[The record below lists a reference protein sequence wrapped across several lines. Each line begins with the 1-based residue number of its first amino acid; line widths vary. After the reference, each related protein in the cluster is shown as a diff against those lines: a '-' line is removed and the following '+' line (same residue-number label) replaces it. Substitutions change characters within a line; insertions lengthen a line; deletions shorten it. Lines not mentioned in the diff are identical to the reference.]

1 MVIFQNFKITMD
13 MAGQE
18 DRESL
23 FPIVQVIRD
32 EFFRLMD
39 AIGYGIANAQNVYN
53 MTPTQEHYDI
63 VDWALDGGRL
73 QGVDQSLFF
82 FNPYSDTCPTYFPTR
97 VGVIHNRVGDHCFYI
112 PTELYKDT

>member
-39 AIGYGIANAQNVYN
+39 AIGYGIACSTWSSGWEKKRA
-53 MTPTQEHYDI
+53 
-63 VDWALDGGRL
+63 
-73 QGVDQSLFF
+73 
-82 FNPYSDTCPTYFPTR
+82 
-97 VGVIHNRVGDHCFYI
+97 
-112 PTELYKDT
+112 

>member
-13 MAGQE
+13 MAGQK

-39 AIGYGIANAQNVYN
+39 AIGYGIAMGIELGRCSLQAAVMAEVGFQRFIQAGLVAF
-53 MTPTQEHYDI
+53 I
-63 VDWALDGGRL
+63 VS
-73 QGVDQSLFF
+73 Q
-82 FNPYSDTCPTYFPTR
+82 
-97 VGVIHNRVGDHCFYI
+97 
-112 PTELYKDT
+112 

>member
-39 AIGYGIANAQNVYN
+39 AIGYGIAMGIELGRCSLQAAVMAEVGFQRFIQAGLVAF
-53 MTPTQEHYDI
+53 I
-63 VDWALDGGRL
+63 VS
-73 QGVDQSLFF
+73 Q
-82 FNPYSDTCPTYFPTR
+82 
-97 VGVIHNRVGDHCFYI
+97 
-112 PTELYKDT
+112 